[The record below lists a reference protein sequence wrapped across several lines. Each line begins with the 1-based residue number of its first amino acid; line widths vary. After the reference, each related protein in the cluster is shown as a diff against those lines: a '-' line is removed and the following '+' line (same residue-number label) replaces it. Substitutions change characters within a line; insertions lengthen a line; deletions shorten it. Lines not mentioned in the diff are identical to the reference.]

1 MVFKE
6 MINTLP
12 ILNYATQWNR
22 CGACAHMCTLTN
34 TSHLRV
40 MKVKSTS
47 LKKYNAICL
56 NTACLPLFV
65 LSDMI

>member
-34 TSHLRV
+34 TSHLGV

-47 LKKYNAICL
+47 LKKNIMQY
-56 NTACLPLFV
+56 V
-65 LSDMI
+65 